1 MQYFYVAPNLVSNLA
16 IIIKTAC
23 FQNQQDYLVRKKT
36 TMFLSTLGPE
46 GIISFSVLEYATTL
60 KRSRL
65 PYAAAVD

>member
-23 FQNQQDYLVRKKT
+23 FQNQQDYLLKENNNV
-36 TMFLSTLGPE
+36 LVNLGPE
-46 GIISFSVLEYATTL
+46 GIISFSAEYATTL